1 MLKKID
7 LYILALKEGGKVKL
21 DIQELIQ
28 KEKLNTDGVKDAQ
41 TSTAAK
47 NMVTQGQLWIMIV
60 ESKKATWYI
69 FSLWCSYYVT
79 DIIKKL
85 ELCW

>member
-28 KEKLNTDGVKDAQ
+28 KEKLNIDGVKDAQ

-47 NMVTQGQLWIMIV
+47 NMVTQGQLWIMIA
-60 ESKKATWYI
+60 ESKKAT
-69 FSLWCSYYVT
+69 
-79 DIIKKL
+79 
-85 ELCW
+85 